1 MIAQL
6 TLVKMSST
14 PLVIDTR
21 VNVFI
26 IKEDGEKKRK
36 KKKKRKERNTVCI
49 SMKEQSLSWTIIPS
63 FSAFLFFSLKS
74 IVASSIPIERLQD
87 TSGKIHIHKYKR
99 LRNKFIDSRCVVK
112 KITGLITIR
121 FEVLPKKF
129 PKKSKVFFLGYLFQF
144 FSFIIIIINNRILSH
159 GKGLNV
165 NSIVRTNF

>member
-87 TSGKIHIHKYKR
+87 TGKIHIHKYKR

-129 PKKSKVFFLGYLFQF
+129 PKKSKVSFLGYLFQF

>member
-121 FEVLPKKF
+121 LEALPKKF
-129 PKKSKVFFLGYLFQF
+129 PKKSKVSFLGYLFQF
-144 FSFIIIIINNRILSH
+144 FF
-159 GKGLNV
+159 
-165 NSIVRTNF
+165 FYYYYY